1 MPRILIIYATR
12 EGQTGKVARE
22 IAGHLRQAGADVQLL
37 DAREAIPA
45 AQVDVGFFDLLVF
58 GASMHAGG
66 LERELVGFVNAR
78 AADIRTKRR
87 SFFLVLL
94 SAATRDPGLRSQSL
108 AEARAKM
115 NAQLQV
121 PFEETEMIAG
131 ALKYSRYPLP
141 LRWLMKRIAA
151 KAGGDTDTSRDYEY
165 TDWAQVEA
173 YARRLA
179 DACEMNCYKT
189 VHR

>member
-1 MPRILIIYATR
+1 MLRVLIIYATR

-37 DAREAIPA
+37 DARDAIPA
-45 AQVDVGFFDLLVF
+45 AQVDVGGFDLLVF

-66 LERELVGFVNAR
+66 LERELVGFVNGR

-94 SAATRDPGLRSQSL
+94 SAATRDPELRSRSL
-108 AEARAKM
+108 ADARAKM
-115 NAQLQV
+115 NVQLQV
-121 PFEETEMIAG
+121 PFEDTEMIAG
-131 ALKYSRYPLP
+131 ALKYSRYSLP

-151 KAGGDTDTSRDYEY
+151 KTGGDTDTSRDYEY
-165 TDWAQVEA
+165 TDWEQVAA
-173 YARRLA
+173 YARRLSH
-179 DACEMNCYKT
+179 ACEMN
-189 VHR
+189 

>member
-108 AEARAKM
+108 AGARAKM

>member
-37 DAREAIPA
+37 DARDAIPA

>member
-1 MPRILIIYATR
+1 MR
-12 EGQTGKVARE
+12 VAAWRR
-22 IAGHLRQAGADVQLL
+22 GLVQ
-37 DAREAIPA
+37 
-45 AQVDVGFFDLLVF
+45 
-58 GASMHAGG
+58 
-66 LERELVGFVNAR
+66 FVNAR

-94 SAATRDPGLRSQSL
+94 SAATRDPELRSRSL
-108 AEARAKM
+108 ADARAKM

-121 PFEETEMIAG
+121 PFEDTEMIAG

-173 YARRLA
+173 YSRRLA
-179 DACEMNCYKT
+179 DACEMN
-189 VHR
+189 

>member
-108 AEARAKM
+108 ADARAKM

-173 YARRLA
+173 YARRLS

>member
-1 MPRILIIYATR
+1 
-12 EGQTGKVARE
+12 
-22 IAGHLRQAGADVQLL
+22 
-37 DAREAIPA
+37 
-45 AQVDVGFFDLLVF
+45 
-58 GASMHAGG
+58 
-66 LERELVGFVNAR
+66 
-78 AADIRTKRR
+78 
-87 SFFLVLL
+87 
-94 SAATRDPGLRSQSL
+94 
-108 AEARAKM
+108 
-115 NAQLQV
+115 
-121 PFEETEMIAG
+121 MIAG